1 VEIKSANK
9 IFTVGLSCLLIA
21 CFGSLLIVNG
31 VGAGRYV
38 VYLSVPI
45 GVLAVFSG
53 VIGLALGKLENDIRK

>member
-1 VEIKSANK
+1 MLSARK

-21 CFGSLLIVNG
+21 CFGFFLIVNG